1 MKKKL
6 LFIGI
11 IFFQFYAFAQV
22 EDAWVYLA
30 DKENV
35 SQAISNPITILTQR
49 AIDRKA
55 SQGIAI
61 DDKDVPV
68 NENYIL
74 SLKAATGITVL
85 AKSKWFN
92 AVHVRGDILDI
103 EALLTN
109 PNTSFVTSIEYA
121 NGTVSTSRSN
131 QVVNKFEIEETNV
144 VFNYGNTQNQVEMLN
159 LHHLHQE
166 DYTGEGVLIAVL
178 DAGFSGVNTIDAFS
192 RLRNNGDLLGG
203 YDFVDR
209 TSAVYDYTGNTHGT
223 KVLSTM
229 AAFVEDQFVGTAPDA
244 SYYLFRTEDAGSE
257 NPVEESY
264 WVEAAERA
272 DSLGVDII
280 NTSLGYKDYDNPSYT
295 HVSAD
300 LDGYTTYITKGANL
314 AFQKGL
320 LLVNSAGN
328 SGASGVN
335 APSDSPFVVSV
346 GAVDAL
352 GFYVSFSSQGSS
364 IQPTQ
369 KPNVVARGGAS
380 FVVSATNAIVQNN
393 GTSFSSPILA
403 GALAC
408 LKQALPN
415 NSNQELIDFMQQ
427 SASQYSTP
435 DYFLGY
441 GIPDFQQAKSLG
453 LEFEAANRKSFKVY
467 PNPVRDNLQIQ
478 FYGTVQNAEITVF
491 DVIGKHL
498 FTKPIS
504 RQLNTLDLSTIRK
517 GVYIVTILA
526 DNKKSN
532 TFKLIKE

>member
-6 LFIGI
+6 LFISV
-11 IFFQFYAFAQV
+11 IFFQFYAYAQV

-314 AFQKGL
+314 AFQKGV

-335 APSDSPFVVSV
+335 APADSPFVVSV

-352 GFYVSFSSQGSS
+352 GNYVSFSSQGSS

>member
-6 LFIGI
+6 LFISV
-11 IFFQFYAFAQV
+11 IFFQFYAYAQV

-35 SQAISNPITILTQR
+35 SQAISNPISILTQR

-229 AAFVEDQFVGTAPDA
+229 AAFVDDQFVGTAPDA

-314 AFQKGL
+314 AFQKGV

-335 APSDSPFVVSV
+335 APADSPFVVSV

-352 GFYVSFSSQGSS
+352 GNYVSFSSQGSS

-478 FYGTVQNAEITVF
+478 FYGTVQNAEISVF